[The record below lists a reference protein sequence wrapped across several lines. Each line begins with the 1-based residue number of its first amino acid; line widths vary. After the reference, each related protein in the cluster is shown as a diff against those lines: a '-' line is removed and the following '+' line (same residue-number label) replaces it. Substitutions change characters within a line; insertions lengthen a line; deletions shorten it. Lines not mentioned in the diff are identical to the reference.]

1 MKFSAI
7 VVIAPDELEDE
18 AVSRAKQAGATGIT
32 LLSGRGIG
40 VQDRKTFFGLTF
52 EGSQSVLLMVVAKH
66 LSLPILKK
74 MQGLLM
80 KEGKSRGIAFTVP
93 IDHLTGLDMGQV
105 MKFEQHLRE
114 QNDLGAD
121 NEH

>member
-7 VVIAPDELEDE
+7 VVIAPEELEQQAIDD
-18 AVSRAKQAGATGIT
+18 AKTAGATGIT
-32 LLSGRGIG
+32 ILSGRGIG
-40 VQDRKTFFGLTF
+40 GEVKKTFFGMTF

-66 LSLPILKK
+66 LSMPILKK
-74 MQGLLM
+74 MQQVLV
-80 KEGKSRGIAFTVP
+80 EDGKSRGIAFTVP

-114 QNDLGAD
+114 QD
-121 NEH
+121 

>member
-7 VVIAPDELEDE
+7 VVIAPDDLEE
-18 AVSRAKQAGATGIT
+18 QAIAQAKQAGATGIT
-32 LLSGRGIG
+32 ILSGRGIG
-40 VQDRKTFFGLTF
+40 GENRKTFFGMTF

-74 MQGLLM
+74 MRSLLLDQGN
-80 KEGKSRGIAFTVP
+80 SRGIAFTVS

-114 QNDLGAD
+114 QND
-121 NEH
+121 

>member
-7 VVIAPDELEDE
+7 VVIAPDDLEEE
-18 AVSRAKQAGATGIT
+18 AIEQAKQAGATGIT
-32 LLSGRGIG
+32 ILSGRGIG
-40 VQDRKTFFGLTF
+40 GESKKTFFGMTF

-74 MQGLLM
+74 MQHLLVH
-80 KEGKSRGIAFTVP
+80 EEKSRGIAFTVS
-93 IDHLTGLDMGQV
+93 IDHLTGIDMKQI

-114 QNDLGAD
+114 QQV
-121 NEH
+121 

>member
-7 VVIAPDELEDE
+7 VVIAPEDLEQQAIDD
-18 AVSRAKQAGATGIT
+18 AKAAGATGIT
-32 LLSGRGIG
+32 ILSGRGIG
-40 VQDRKTFFGLTF
+40 GETKKTFFGMTF

-66 LSLPILKK
+66 LSMPILKK
-74 MQGLLM
+74 MQQVLVA
-80 KEGKSRGIAFTVP
+80 EGKSRGIAFTVP

-114 QNDLGAD
+114 QD
-121 NEH
+121 

>member
-7 VVIAPDELEDE
+7 VVIAPEELEQQAIDD
-18 AVSRAKQAGATGIT
+18 AKAAGATGIT
-32 LLSGRGIG
+32 ILSGRGIG
-40 VQDRKTFFGLTF
+40 GEVKKTFFGMTF

-66 LSLPILKK
+66 LSMPILKK
-74 MQGLLM
+74 MQQVLV
-80 KEGKSRGIAFTVP
+80 EDGKSRGIAFTVP

-114 QNDLGAD
+114 QD
-121 NEH
+121 

>member
-7 VVIAPDELEDE
+7 VVIAPEELEQQAIDD
-18 AVSRAKQAGATGIT
+18 AKAAGATGIT
-32 LLSGRGIG
+32 ILSGRGIG
-40 VQDRKTFFGLTF
+40 GEVKKTFFGMTF

-66 LSLPILKK
+66 LSMPILKK
-74 MQGLLM
+74 MQQILVV
-80 KEGKSRGIAFTVP
+80 EGKSRGIAFTVP

-114 QNDLGAD
+114 QD
-121 NEH
+121 

>member
-7 VVIAPDELEDE
+7 VVIAPEELEQQAIDD
-18 AVSRAKQAGATGIT
+18 AKAAGATGIT
-32 LLSGRGIG
+32 ILSGRGIG
-40 VQDRKTFFGLTF
+40 GEVKKTFFGMTF

-66 LSLPILKK
+66 LSMPILKK
-74 MQGLLM
+74 MQQILVT
-80 KEGKSRGIAFTVP
+80 EGKSRGIAFTVP

-114 QNDLGAD
+114 QD
-121 NEH
+121 

>member
-7 VVIAPDELEDE
+7 VVIAPDELEE
-18 AVSRAKQAGATGIT
+18 QAINQAKKAGATGIT
-32 LLSGRGIG
+32 ILSGRGIG
-40 VQDRKTFFGLTF
+40 ADNRKTFFGMTF

-74 MQGLLM
+74 MQALLLDD
-80 KEGKSRGIAFTVP
+80 GNSRGIAFTVP
-93 IDHLTGLDMGQV
+93 IDHLTGLDMSQV

-114 QNDLGAD
+114 QND
-121 NEH
+121 

>member
-7 VVIAPDELEDE
+7 VVIAPDELEE
-18 AVSRAKQAGATGIT
+18 QAISQAKQAGATGIT
-32 LLSGRGIG
+32 ILSGRGIAA
-40 VQDRKTFFGLTF
+40 DNRKTFFGMTF
-52 EGSQSVLLMVVAKH
+52 EGSQTVLLMVVAKH

-74 MQGLLM
+74 MQALLLDD
-80 KEGKSRGIAFTVP
+80 GDSRGIAFTVP

-114 QNDLGAD
+114 QHD
-121 NEH
+121 

>member
-7 VVIAPDELEDE
+7 VVIAPEDLEQQAIDD
-18 AVSRAKQAGATGIT
+18 AKAAGATGIT
-32 LLSGRGIG
+32 ILSGRGIG
-40 VQDRKTFFGLTF
+40 GETKKTFFGMTF

-66 LSLPILKK
+66 LSMPILKK
-74 MQGLLM
+74 MQQVLVE
-80 KEGKSRGIAFTVP
+80 EGKSRGIAFTVP

-114 QNDLGAD
+114 QD
-121 NEH
+121 

>member
-7 VVIAPDELEDE
+7 VVIAPEELEQQAIDD
-18 AVSRAKQAGATGIT
+18 AKAAGATGIT
-32 LLSGRGIG
+32 ILSGRGIG
-40 VQDRKTFFGLTF
+40 GEVKKTFFGMTF

-66 LSLPILKK
+66 LSMPILKK
-74 MQGLLM
+74 MQQILVE
-80 KEGKSRGIAFTVP
+80 EGKSRGIAFTVP

-114 QNDLGAD
+114 QD
-121 NEH
+121 

>member
-7 VVIAPDELEDE
+7 VVIAPEELEQQAIDD
-18 AVSRAKQAGATGIT
+18 AKAAGATGIT
-32 LLSGRGIG
+32 ILSGRGIG
-40 VQDRKTFFGLTF
+40 GEVKKTFFGMTF

-66 LSLPILKK
+66 LSMPILKK
-74 MQGLLM
+74 MQHILV
-80 KEGKSRGIAFTVP
+80 EDGKSRGIAFTVP

-114 QNDLGAD
+114 QD
-121 NEH
+121 